1 MMIREGT
8 LVFPGD
14 KIATAEEL
22 LPGRG
27 TADINGT
34 IVGIMMGTF
43 HIDKSHAIAEV
54 NPVTDTPVELKENDT
69 VICEVKHVM
78 DKLVLVD
85 VLHVAGTNRQITG
98 DKDGAIPVPNISKE
112 YVNSAM
118 DKFKIG
124 DIARAKIIQ
133 AGANIR
139 LSTVGKNL
147 GVIKAYCTK
156 CRAALLLSEDRQA
169 KMECP
174 RCGHIE
180 ERQVAADYG
189 QGNLDMR

>member
-1 MMIREGT
+1 MIREGT

-22 LPGRG
+22 LPGQG
-27 TADINGT
+27 TTDIDGD
-34 IVGIMMGTF
+34 IIGIMLGKF
-43 HIDKSHAIAEV
+43 HINKSNAKAEV
-54 NPVTDTPVELKENDT
+54 SPVTNIPVELKEDDT

-85 VLHVAGTNRQITG
+85 VLHVAGTNRRITG

-112 YVNSAM
+112 YVTSAM

-124 DIARAKIIQ
+124 DIARAKVIQ
-133 AGANIR
+133 AGGNIR

-156 CRAALLLSEDRQA
+156 CRAALLIPEDG
-169 KMECP
+169 KIGMECA
-174 RCGHIE
+174 RCGNIE
-180 ERQVAADYG
+180 ERKLSADYG
-189 QGNLDMR
+189 EGNLDLR